1 MDLSRSLRASGLL
14 AAEECAAAIDAG
26 WTVSE
31 FREVAVGDLRRIY
44 ALRLERL
51 RSNAGAHAAQL
62 ARSTE
67 ELVDRLGEIERVE
80 MAFVRGVAEHEF
92 WVFSDPDAIAPV
104 GILRVVGKLAVAS
117 ERWEQLWSGN

>member
-1 MDLSRSLRASGLL
+1 MDLSRNLRASGLL
-14 AAEECAAAIDAG
+14 AAEECAAAIDDG

-31 FREVAVGDLRRIY
+31 FKEVALGDLRRIY

-51 RSNAGAHAAQL
+51 RSKGGAHAAQL

-67 ELVDRLGEIERVE
+67 ELVGRLSEIERVE
-80 MAFVRGVAEHEF
+80 VAFVRGSAEHEF
-92 WVFSDPDAIAPV
+92 LVFNDPDAIAPV
-104 GILRVVGKLAVAS
+104 GVLRVVGKLTVAS